1 MDARIS
7 SAEAVIT
14 EFERAVP
21 AEIQRIFDMRCD
33 GSFQSP
39 EAFREAV
46 RRAKAARLTR
56 AAA

>member
-7 SAEAVIT
+7 SAEAVTT

-21 AEIQRIFDMRCD
+21 AEIQRIFDMRFA
-33 GSFQSP
+33 GSFQTP

-46 RRAKAARLTR
+46 RRAKAARMSR